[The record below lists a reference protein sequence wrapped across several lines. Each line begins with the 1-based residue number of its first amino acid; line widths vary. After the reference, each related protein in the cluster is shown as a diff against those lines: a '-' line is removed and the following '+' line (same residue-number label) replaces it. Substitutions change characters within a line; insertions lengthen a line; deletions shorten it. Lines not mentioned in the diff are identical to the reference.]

1 MSSTNAPLKQ
11 DVLYIDNQTALSE
24 LCSQLA
30 DAPYLA
36 IDTEFVREKTYSA
49 KLCLIQIAS
58 ENTIAC
64 IDPLKLEQIDCLL
77 DLLYNQNIIKIFHA
91 ARQDLEILY
100 DMKGSL
106 PTPIFDTQIAA
117 TLIGQS
123 DQCGYATLV
132 KALLDIEL
140 DKGQTRTDWSQ
151 RPLDDAQLNY
161 AADDVRYL
169 IKLYPLIKKQL
180 KDNDRD
186 DWLDDDFAAL
196 TDLALYTIDEQT
208 IWKKV
213 SGSNRLKGVQLAI
226 LQQLAAWRERQ
237 AISRDK
243 PRKWILSDDVLI
255 TLTRIAPT
263 NMVQLEK
270 IRGLS
275 ENYLK
280 HHAQDLLDVIK
291 KAQDMP
297 KDEWPTIKIKKATAA
312 QDTLTD
318 LLMAALRLQ
327 SQQKRISTA
336 IIATRKDIEKLV
348 MGERDLPVVKGWR
361 KHIVGD
367 TLLDIIDG
375 KLILKVENNQ
385 VVLEPVK

>member
-1 MSSTNAPLKQ
+1 MTQSNTQLKQ
-11 DVLYIDNQTALSE
+11 DVQYIDTQSALIE
-24 LCSQLA
+24 LCTQLS

-49 KLCLIQIAS
+49 RLCLIQIAS
-58 ENTIAC
+58 ENIIAC
-64 IDPLKLEQIDCLL
+64 IDPLKLEQMDCLL
-77 DLLYNQNIIKIFHA
+77 DLLYNPGIIKIFHA
-91 ARQDLEILY
+91 ARQDLEIFY
-100 DMKGSL
+100 DMKGEL
-106 PTPIFDTQIAA
+106 PTPVFDTQIAA

-132 KALLDIEL
+132 NAFFNIEL

-180 KDNDRD
+180 KDSDRD
-186 DWLDDDFAAL
+186 DWLDTDFSAL
-196 TDLALYTIDEQT
+196 TNPDLYKVDEQT

-226 LQQLAAWRERQ
+226 LQQLAAWREQQ
-237 AISRDK
+237 AISKNK
-243 PRKWILSDDVLI
+243 PRKWILSNDVLI
-255 TLTRIAPT
+255 TLTRIAPS
-263 NMVQLEK
+263 NIAELEK

-280 HHAQDLLDVIK
+280 NHAQELLDTIK
-291 KAQDMP
+291 KAKSIP
-297 KDEWPTIKIKKATAA
+297 KEQWPIIKIKKPTST

-327 SQQKRISTA
+327 AQKHRISTA
-336 IIATRKDIEKLV
+336 MIATRKDIEKLV
-348 MGERDLPVVKGWR
+348 MGERDLPIITGWR
-361 KHIVGD
+361 KHLVGD

-375 KLILKVENNQ
+375 KLMLKVENNQ
-385 VVLEPVK
+385 VVLESQ